1 MVYYES
7 ISSEV
12 QAYRTELIR
21 RKYIDTKK
29 LFHMKELFLPS
40 TANYNSEG
48 NLKDKKREVSRLPQF
63 F

>member
-1 MVYYES
+1 
-7 ISSEV
+7 
-12 QAYRTELIR
+12 
-21 RKYIDTKK
+21 
-29 LFHMKELFLPS
+29 MKELFLPS